1 MQSFQFQTRLMAFA
15 DICHQNS
22 HLILVSFIL
31 ESYLECTVSGWKV
44 ERWTGSG
51 VSTFFS
57 SQPYLWRVMHSV
69 LRRVMCD
76 PLGDHW
82 APRVYRRTKSPE
94 GGSAAGNWGSPFI
107 ALRPARPRSESSTPN
122 PRHPFDHYLPRLL
135 TTYPHFAKYL
145 PSLLYSLMAIGH
157 DPLWDVVLNVLS
169 CHLCNV
175 PPWQVLTFKHFFT
188 SASNFI
194 WFWVLNTKTCLMWH
208 SDLFVILRQLGPG
221 LVCLSGKFW
230 DVSSVLGMF
239 DTLIARLFVLHQMMQ
254 NVTLPT
260 KSAEWP
266 FRCLDYPTIF
276 GEFHFTCWVIEGSLL
291 EI

>member
-1 MQSFQFQTRLMAFA
+1 
-15 DICHQNS
+15 
-22 HLILVSFIL
+22 
-31 ESYLECTVSGWKV
+31 
-44 ERWTGSG
+44 
-51 VSTFFS
+51 
-57 SQPYLWRVMHSV
+57 MHSV

-122 PRHPFDHYLPRLL
+122 PRHPFDHYLPRFL

-157 DPLWDVVLNVLS
+157 DPLWDVESSTYFPATYVMYHRDKSWHSNI
-169 CHLCNV
+169 C
-175 PPWQVLTFKHFFT
+175 PIT

-276 GEFHFTCWVIEGSLL
+276 GELMFHFTCWVIEGSLL